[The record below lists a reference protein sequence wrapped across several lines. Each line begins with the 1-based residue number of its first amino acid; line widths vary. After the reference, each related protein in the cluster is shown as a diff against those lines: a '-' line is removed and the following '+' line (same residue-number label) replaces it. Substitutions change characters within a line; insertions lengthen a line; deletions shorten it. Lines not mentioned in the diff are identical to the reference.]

1 MNYNEKED
9 FRQYYDTCKN
19 TNMFSDFIM
28 INKENNKIANTNIDG
43 DQQYSLYLSQQNQKT
58 YQY

>member
-28 INKENNKIANTNIDG
+28 INKENNKIVNTNIDG
-43 DQQYSLYLSQQNQKT
+43 DQQYSYYLSQ
-58 YQY
+58 